1 MSVAAIGVGV
11 AGLGILSNANSASKA
26 AKAQQAGA
34 DAAIASQEYMYDQT
48 RQDNARARAS
58 GDAAGNRL
66 DYLMG
71 LGGSKNPTAGNT
83 SSLSTAQLVNRG
95 AGGPT
100 YNEQL
105 YNNNTAYRNAW
116 DALAAEH
123 YGAYGKDYNNTS
135 DSGWIERGL
144 RARLQGDIDAEKS
157 AQVDNTNDPEY
168 GSLNRNYGQQ
178 DAENDY
184 IYQTQK
190 QFGLDEG
197 TKGLNR
203 IAAASGSMLSGAAA
217 KALTRFGNDYAGTK
231 LGESYNRFENNKT
244 GTYNRLA
251 GISGAGQQAT
261 NQVSAAGQNM
271 ANNNSATQIGL
282 GNARGASAI
291 AQGNALTNGLS
302 SAYNGYQQNQLL
314 NSFTQPKQQAYY
326 GSGGMGGFGDSYST
340 SYGE

>member
-1 MSVAAIGVGV
+1 MSVAWVGAGIAAVGV
-11 AGLGILSNANSASKA
+11 VSGKSSASKA

-34 DAAIASQEYMYDQT
+34 DASIASQEYMYDET
-48 RQDNARARAS
+48 
-58 GDAAGNRL
+58 NRL
-66 DYLMG
+66 NAPFRNSGVAANNRLSFLLG
-71 LGGSKNPTAGNT
+71 IGGSKNPVAGNT
-83 SSLSTAQLVNRG
+83 ESLGNSQLVIRG
-95 AGGPT
+95 GGGPS
-100 YNEQL
+100 YNVDL
-105 YNNNTAYRNAW
+105 YNNNDAYRKAW
-116 DALAAEH
+116 DELSSEH
-123 YGAYGKDYNNTS
+123 YAAYGKDYNNLS
-135 DSGWIERGL
+135 DPGWIENGL
-144 RARLQGDIDAEKS
+144 RARLQDAINADK
-157 AQVDNTNDPEY
+157 ANTVDETQDPEY
-168 GSLNRNYGQQ
+168 GSLLRNYGQS

-203 IAAASGSMLSGAAA
+203 IAAASGNMLSGAAA

-231 LGESYNRFENNKT
+231 LGESYNRFENNKNS
-244 GTYNRLA
+244 TYNKLA

-261 NQVSAAGQNM
+261 NQVTAAGQNM

-302 SAYNGYQQNQLL
+302 SAYNGYQQNRLI
-314 NSFTQPKQQAYY
+314 NQPKQQAYY
-326 GSGGMGGFGDSYST
+326 NSGGMGGFGDSYST